1 MNQVYSTKDK
11 ENLLIDEDMM
21 NEEFR
26 ALAFMYNTEN
36 GTIQVKIARDNEKD
50 VIFTIDSLKA
60 MKSLAYFIFD
70 KYKEA
75 EALAASGVKP
85 TNVKLNDQ
93 AVQSLWIKMNQ
104 EGKDIKS

>member
-36 GTIQVKIARDNEKD
+36 GTIQVKIARDNEED
-50 VIFTIDSLKA
+50 VMSFARENPRIHSWD
-60 MKSLAYFIFD
+60 
-70 KYKEA
+70 ERA
-75 EALAASGVKP
+75 EDV
-85 TNVKLNDQ
+85 V
-93 AVQSLWIKMNQ
+93 
-104 EGKDIKS
+104 

>member
-1 MNQVYSTKDK
+1 MNTVYSTKDK
-11 ENLLIDEDMM
+11 ENLLIDEDVM
-21 NEEFR
+21 NNEFR

-36 GTIQVKIARDNEKD
+36 GTVTLKIARDNQED
-50 VIFTIDSLKA
+50 VIFTIDSLNA
-60 MKSLAYFIFD
+60 MKSLAYFMYD

-75 EALAASGVKP
+75 EELAASGVKP
-85 TNVKLNDQ
+85 TNVKINDQ